1 MFCTPYALFFGLK
14 ASEGHMTRSS
24 QSEEVFASGGV
35 PIGGSMVASM
45 RVNTAARER
54 SGRGLTNLLT
64 GLTDH
69 LTLRVG
75 RNLLTLPRLRVGRN
89 LPTP

>member
-1 MFCTPYALFFGLK
+1 MHYFSAWK

-35 PIGGSMVASM
+35 PIGGSKVASM

-54 SGRGLTNLLT
+54 SGRGLTNLFT
-64 GLTDH
+64 
-69 LTLRVG
+69 
-75 RNLLTLPRLRVGRN
+75 
-89 LPTP
+89 